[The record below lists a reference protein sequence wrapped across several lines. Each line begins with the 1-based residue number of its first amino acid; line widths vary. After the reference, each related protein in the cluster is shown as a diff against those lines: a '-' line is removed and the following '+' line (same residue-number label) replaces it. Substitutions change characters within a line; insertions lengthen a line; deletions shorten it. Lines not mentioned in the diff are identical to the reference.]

1 MAKYGRRDLG
11 LAEEEYGGGG
21 SRDPGVEESKSIEKA
36 VVSRYPRL
44 QFK

>member
-1 MAKYGRRDLG
+1 MAEGVPEIQ
-11 LAEEEYGGGG
+11 AWEEN
-21 SRDPGVEESKSIEKA
+21 KNIEKA